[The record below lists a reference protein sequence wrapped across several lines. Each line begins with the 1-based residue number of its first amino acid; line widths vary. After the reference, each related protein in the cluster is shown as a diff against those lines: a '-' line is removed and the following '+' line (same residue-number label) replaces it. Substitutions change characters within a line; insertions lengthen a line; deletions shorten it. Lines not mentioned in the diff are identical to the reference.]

1 MGSQDDKSGIRF
13 RLKNE
18 QNAFQIAAVWIS
30 AATHFQFFRFFQPAE
45 PSPTDLH
52 PTFRA
57 EIVCRLS
64 SFSANAVGKSVLL
77 GESHCVRFGILR
89 LRRIST
95 PCQLPMETDRLISS
109 GKSSPDPPASG
120 LGRAIAFSVF
130 ARVWQVCTGPVTQ
143 ILLMAF
149 LLPAARDYY
158 YAFSSLLGMQ
168 VLIELGLHVVIINM
182 ASHEWAGL
190 SLLNGQ
196 LHGQQSSRNRLISL
210 GRRMGQWYRLAA
222 MVFLVV
228 LLPSG
233 LFFFSGQPATDSA
246 SASTLRA
253 TVDWQYPWLA
263 LVCITAAQLTQ
274 LPWLSVLEGCHQVE
288 MLNRTRFW
296 QAVTGTAAVWI
307 CLVTDC
313 GLWTLVLSAA
323 VRLAGDLWLIYGH
336 YGKFFREFEQDV
348 ATDQQVDWRHEIL
361 PLQWRIAVQG
371 IMLWLAIQL
380 PLLFVFRKQPEGDA
394 ARLGMTWSILTAA
407 QGAALA
413 WVETRRPLFGSLI
426 AERQF
431 ATLDRIF
438 FRSARISIA
447 LMALAATG
455 LIAVIWF
462 AETSS
467 HPLGKMLSAGLLP
480 VRAAAVLAFG
490 FVANQPGLCANL
502 YVRAHKRDPFLVAS
516 VTSNLTTACAQL
528 ALGWVYGVD
537 GIAAGYAAA
546 VALVQTP
553 LLLQVWWRTRRD
565 WH

>member
-1 MGSQDDKSGIRF
+1 
-13 RLKNE
+13 
-18 QNAFQIAAVWIS
+18 
-30 AATHFQFFRFFQPAE
+30 
-45 PSPTDLH
+45 
-52 PTFRA
+52 
-57 EIVCRLS
+57 
-64 SFSANAVGKSVLL
+64 
-77 GESHCVRFGILR
+77 
-89 LRRIST
+89 
-95 PCQLPMETDRLISS
+95 METDRLISS

-253 TVDWQYPWLA
+253 TIDWQYPWLA

-313 GLWTLVLSAA
+313 GLWALVLSAA
-323 VRLAGDLWLIYGH
+323 VRLAGD
-336 YGKFFREFEQDV
+336 
-348 ATDQQVDWRHEIL
+348 
-361 PLQWRIAVQG
+361 
-371 IMLWLAIQL
+371 
-380 PLLFVFRKQPEGDA
+380 
-394 ARLGMTWSILTAA
+394 
-407 QGAALA
+407 
-413 WVETRRPLFGSLI
+413 
-426 AERQF
+426 
-431 ATLDRIF
+431 
-438 FRSARISIA
+438 
-447 LMALAATG
+447 
-455 LIAVIWF
+455 
-462 AETSS
+462 
-467 HPLGKMLSAGLLP
+467 
-480 VRAAAVLAFG
+480 
-490 FVANQPGLCANL
+490 
-502 YVRAHKRDPFLVAS
+502 
-516 VTSNLTTACAQL
+516 
-528 ALGWVYGVD
+528 
-537 GIAAGYAAA
+537 
-546 VALVQTP
+546 
-553 LLLQVWWRTRRD
+553 
-565 WH
+565 

>member
-1 MGSQDDKSGIRF
+1 
-13 RLKNE
+13 
-18 QNAFQIAAVWIS
+18 
-30 AATHFQFFRFFQPAE
+30 
-45 PSPTDLH
+45 
-52 PTFRA
+52 
-57 EIVCRLS
+57 
-64 SFSANAVGKSVLL
+64 
-77 GESHCVRFGILR
+77 
-89 LRRIST
+89 
-95 PCQLPMETDRLISS
+95 METDRLISS
-109 GKSSPDPPASG
+109 GQSSSDPRSSG
-120 LGRAIAFSVF
+120 LARAIAFSVF

-190 SLLNGQ
+190 SLLHGR
-196 LHGQQSSRNRLISL
+196 LDGQQSSRNRLISL

-222 MVFLVV
+222 MVFLAV
-228 LLPSG
+228 LLTSG
-233 LFFFSGQPATDSA
+233 LYFFSSQSVTSPEAAGGI
-246 SASTLRA
+246 RA

-263 LVCITAAQLTQ
+263 LVFITAAQLTQ
-274 LPWLSVLEGCHQVE
+274 LPWLSILEGCHQVE
-288 MLNRTRFW
+288 LLNRTRFW
-296 QAVTGTAAVWI
+296 QAVAGTATVWI
-307 CLVTDC
+307 CLVTSC

-336 YGKFFREFEQDV
+336 YGKFFRDFEQDV
-348 ATDQQVDWRHEIL
+348 AADQQVDWRHEIL

-431 ATLDRIF
+431 AMLDRIF

-447 LMALAATG
+447 LMGLAAAG
-455 LIAVIWF
+455 LIAVIWL
-462 AETSS
+462 AENSS

-516 VTSNLTTACAQL
+516 VTSNLTTAFAQL
-528 ALGWVYGVD
+528 SLGWVYGVD